1 MIKLY
6 IKYESSFIKD
16 FKTESDSI
24 TIGRKSDNTI
34 VLDNPTV
41 SGHHCKIYKVGDSY
55 FIEDL
60 NSTNGTFLNS
70 KRIIKSSIKDKDI
83 ITIVK
88 YSLIFSDKEEQKES
102 KEPTKNI
109 EEIIAKTQDKYIS
122 AQNLKAIIEII
133 ENPVNEILEYE
144 LKNTTTYIGK
154 QGRANIGAKASN
166 IFSSIPELAA
176 AIVFRNDGYYL
187 NPLKE
192 DTVKHN
198 GEKINDKVLLKN
210 EDIIEVGITKFKFI
224 LKKP

>member
-1 MIKLY
+1 
-6 IKYESSFIKD
+6 
-16 FKTESDSI
+16 
-24 TIGRKSDNTI
+24 
-34 VLDNPTV
+34 
-41 SGHHCKIYKVGDSY
+41 
-55 FIEDL
+55 
-60 NSTNGTFLNS
+60 
-70 KRIIKSSIKDKDI
+70 
-83 ITIVK
+83 
-88 YSLIFSDKEEQKES
+88 
-102 KEPTKNI
+102 
-109 EEIIAKTQDKYIS
+109 
-122 AQNLKAIIEII
+122 LKAIIEII

-187 NPLKE
+187 TPLKE

-224 LKKP
+224 LKKS